1 MHTIVDLLS
10 AQWRFGW
17 FGVVTAISELVAL
30 LTIPSVL
37 LRRQGNPRAALSW
50 LLAMFAIPAMGVVA
64 WWAIG
69 RTHIERKRKRFTES
83 KREAAERR
91 GTPHSEVGTP
101 FDGLLPPRA
110 LGDSIFATSG
120 NDVELMFEGE
130 TAFATLHEL
139 IDQAKKAIHVQFY
152 IFKNDDTG
160 RALRNLLA
168 KKAREGIAVRILIDA
183 WGTPRFTGSFSDPL
197 REAGAQV
204 AAFLPSRFQPI
215 LAPRL
220 NFANH
225 RKVVTIDEEVAF
237 VGGMNVGDEYAH
249 EWKDVLAK
257 IRGPA
262 VRALDHVFL
271 DDWEFASNQT
281 VTHKEFDRP
290 PPQGAAVCA
299 VLSSGPDREA
309 YYIHDAY
316 FTLFTHAE
324 RRIWIV
330 TPYFIPSDAISTALR
345 TAADHGVDVR
355 IVIPSTSDV
364 PIVKHAA
371 RSYYLELLHGGVK
384 IYEYQ
389 GPMLHAKAFVV
400 DADTCAV
407 GSANVDTRS
416 FRLSFEVSCVFKDEG
431 TCEHLSA
438 WFGELLTN
446 SHQVT
451 VEECLNRST
460 GEKLLESVA
469 HLWSP
474 LL

>member
-1 MHTIVDLLS
+1 MRTIIDLLS

-17 FGVVTAISELVAL
+17 FGALTAFSELVAL

-37 LRRQGNPRAALSW
+37 LRRQGQPRAALSW
-50 LLAMFAIPAMGVVA
+50 LLAMFAIPAAGVFA

-69 RTHIERKRKRFTES
+69 RTHIDRKRRKLTES
-83 KREAAERR
+83 KRETIERR

-110 LGDSIFATSG
+110 FGDSIFATSG
-120 NDVELMFEGE
+120 NDVEIIFDGA
-130 TAFATLHEL
+130 TVFAKLHEV
-139 IDQAKKAIHVQFY
+139 IGRAKKTIHIEFY
-152 IFKNDDTG
+152 IFRNDATG
-160 RALRNLLA
+160 RALRDLLA
-168 KKAREGIAVRILIDA
+168 KKAREGVTVRVLVDA

-197 REAGAQV
+197 REAGVHV

-225 RKVVTIDEEVAF
+225 RKVVTIDEEIGF
-237 VGGMNVGDEYAH
+237 VGGMNVGDEYAN
-249 EWKDVLAK
+249 EWKDLMAVV
-257 IRGPA
+257 RGPA
-262 VRALDHVFL
+262 VRAFDHVFL
-271 DDWEFASNQT
+271 DDWEFASGQA

-290 PPQGAAVCA
+290 PPQGAAACA
-299 VLSSGPDREA
+299 VLSSGPDRDS
-309 YYIHDAY
+309 YIHDAY
-316 FTLFTHAE
+316 FILFTHAE
-324 RRIWIV
+324 HRIWIV

-355 IVIPSTSDV
+355 LVIPSISDV
-364 PIVKHAA
+364 AIVKHAA
-371 RSYYLELLHGGVK
+371 RSYYPELLKGGVR

-389 GPMLHAKAFVV
+389 GPMLHAKTFVV

-416 FRLSFEVSCVFKDEG
+416 FRLNFEVSCVFKDEH
-431 TCEHLSA
+431 TCHRISD
-438 WFGELLTN
+438 WFEGLVSE
-446 SHQVT
+446 SHEVT
-451 VEECLNRST
+451 LDECLNRST
-460 GEKLLESVA
+460 GERLLESAA

>member
-1 MHTIVDLLS
+1 
-10 AQWRFGW
+10 
-17 FGVVTAISELVAL
+17 
-30 LTIPSVL
+30 
-37 LRRQGNPRAALSW
+37 
-50 LLAMFAIPAMGVVA
+50 MFAIPAIGVIA

-69 RTHIERKRKRFTES
+69 RTHIERKRKKFTES
-83 KREAAERR
+83 KREAAGRR

-120 NDVELMFEGE
+120 NDVEIIFEGQG
-130 TAFATLHEL
+130 AFSALHAM
-139 IDQAKKAIHVQFY
+139 IDQAKKTIHIQFY
-152 IFKNDDTG
+152 IFKNDATG
-160 RALRNLLA
+160 RALRDLLA
-168 KKAREGIAVRILIDA
+168 KKAREGVTVRALVDA

-197 REAGAQV
+197 REAGVHV

-225 RKVVTIDEEVAF
+225 RKIVTVDEEVAF

-249 EWKDVLAK
+249 EWKDVMAK

-271 DDWEFASNQT
+271 DDWEFASSQ
-281 VTHKEFDRP
+281 VVSHKEFDRP
-290 PPQGAAVCA
+290 PPQGSAVCA
-299 VLSSGPDREA
+299 VLSSGPDRDA

-316 FTLFTHAE
+316 FVLFTHAE
-324 RRIWIV
+324 HRIWIV

-355 IVIPSTSDV
+355 IIIPSTSDV

-371 RSYYLELLHGGVK
+371 RSYYLELLRGGVR

-389 GPMLHAKAFVV
+389 GPMLHAKAFIV
-400 DADTCAV
+400 DSNTCAV

-416 FRLSFEVSCVFKDEG
+416 FRLSFEVSCVFKDER
-431 TCEHLSA
+431 TCDHLSE
-438 WFGELLTN
+438 WFGGLVAG

-451 VEECLNRST
+451 IDECLKRST
-460 GEKLLESVA
+460 GEKLLESMA